1 MYLKCTHHLVDA
13 NYAPRGYKVFITF
26 VIDIFR
32 DQASQVGAK
41 WFELKKKKKER
52 NWPVFSFLEVY
63 CLGPW

>member
-41 WFELKKKKKER
+41 WFELKKKKKKEIGLY
-52 NWPVFSFLEVY
+52 FHF
-63 CLGPW
+63 